1 MNERLS
7 SPKFVRSFIKQHRLP
22 VRKKYGQNFLVDE
35 NILQKIILAADVQ
48 AEDNVLEIGPGL
60 GTMTREL
67 ALHAKHVWAVEIDTL
82 LEPILAETLAG
93 YSNISVVFEDA
104 LKVDLPALAGEQGFQ
119 RVVANLPYYITTPL
133 LERLLDIHPQV
144 QRMVVLV
151 QKEVGERL
159 QAKPGSKA
167 YGSLSI
173 WAQALARVEMVDTVS
188 RNVFY
193 PVPQVESAIVV
204 LSPYTDAEHG
214 ILHRQCFELTNRA
227 IFNQRRKT
235 LGNALKNSPHWQL
248 DAEIIASAMQEAG
261 LDASV
266 RGEQLE
272 VAQVVKLANILTPAI
287 LSSLCEAGSLPAA
300 SQEQ

>member
-7 SPKFVRSFIKQHRLP
+7 SLKFVRNYIKQHRLP

-35 NILQKIILAADVQ
+35 NILQKIVLAADVQ

-67 ALHAKHVWAVEIDTL
+67 ALHAKHVWAVEIDTM
-82 LEPILAETLAG
+82 LEPILAETLGG
-93 YSNISVVFEDA
+93 YDNISVVFDDA
-104 LKVDLPALAGEQGFQ
+104 LKVDIPALVGEQGFQ

-133 LERLLDIHPQV
+133 LERLLDLHPTV
-144 QRMVVLV
+144 SRMVVLV
-151 QKEVGERL
+151 QREVGERL
-159 QAKPGSKA
+159 QATPGSKA

-173 WAQALARVEMVDTVS
+173 WAQAMAHVEMVDIVS

-193 PVPQVESAIVV
+193 PVPQVESAIVM
-204 LSPYTDAEHG
+204 LSPYSEAEHG
-214 ILHRQCFELTNRA
+214 ILNRKCFELTNRA

-248 DAEIIASAMQEAG
+248 QPSIIASALQEAG
-261 LDASV
+261 LDAQV
-266 RGEQLE
+266 RGEQLH
-272 VAQVVKLANILTPAI
+272 VAQVVTLANILTPAL
-287 LSSLCEAGSLPAA
+287 LSSLSEADSHLVP
-300 SQEQ
+300 S